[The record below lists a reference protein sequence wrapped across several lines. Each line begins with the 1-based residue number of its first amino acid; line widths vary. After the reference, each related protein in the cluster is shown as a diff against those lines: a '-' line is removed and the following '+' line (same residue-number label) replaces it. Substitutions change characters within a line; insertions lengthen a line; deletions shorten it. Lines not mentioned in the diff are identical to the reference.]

1 MLLACSELTMNIV
14 VRLSRFVKMIAAVRR
29 EDWGGAADEME
40 NSLWFR
46 QVGERG
52 RELVR
57 RMRNARN

>member
-1 MLLACSELTMNIV
+1 MNIV
-14 VRLSRFVKMIAAVRR
+14 VRFSRFVKMIAAVRR

-46 QVGERG
+46 QVGDRG
-52 RELVR
+52 KELVR